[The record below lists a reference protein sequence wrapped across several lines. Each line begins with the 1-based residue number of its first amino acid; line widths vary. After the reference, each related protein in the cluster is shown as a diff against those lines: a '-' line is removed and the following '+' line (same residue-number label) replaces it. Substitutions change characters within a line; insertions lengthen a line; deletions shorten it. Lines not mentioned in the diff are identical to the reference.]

1 MKTLTVKL
9 PEELYAELATAA
21 AKRRESKSCLVREAI
36 ASYMRDDGG
45 RDADLSCD
53 DLAQDL
59 VGSFSGPVDLSRGG
73 KKYMKRYGR

>member
-1 MKTLTVKL
+1 MKTLAVKL

-21 AKRRESKSCLVREAI
+21 AKRDESKSCLVREAI

-53 DLAQDL
+53 VWLRIWL
-59 VGSFSGPVDLSRGG
+59 
-73 KKYMKRYGR
+73 GRSPGQLICLEVAKSI